1 MEDEIL
7 NLNEADI
14 HEVFEMEDNAEED
27 YFSYDN
33 DKKDLDYS
41 GIVGDSTRFYLKE
54 ISKIPLLTYEEEKKL
69 ALRIKDGDQKAVDIL
84 VEHNLRLVVSIA
96 KHYTGCG
103 LSLLDLIQEGNVG
116 LIEAAKKYD
125 VDKGFRFSTY
135 ATWWVRQKIGR
146 ALSDQSRSIRVPAHI
161 AELVSKI
168 KKIMGTMTQELGRTP
183 TEEEIAKKLNVEV
196 DKVKVA
202 LDMSQAISS
211 LDVPVGEDE
220 ETTIG
225 DLQADPSVKNLMAN
239 LIDEAN
245 RQIIE
250 TVFATLNEREAN
262 VLRLRFGMNVNHA
275 YTLEEVGNELGITR
289 ERVRQIE
296 TRALRKMRNPV
307 RMNVLREALA

>member
-1 MEDEIL
+1 MEDETL

-14 HEVFEMEDNAEED
+14 HEVFDVENNAEED

-54 ISKIPLLTYEEEKKL
+54 ISKISLLTYEEEKKL
-69 ALRIKDGDQKAVDIL
+69 ALRIKDGDQKAVDTL

-96 KHYTGCG
+96 KHYTGCD

-168 KKIMGTMTQELGRTP
+168 KKIMGAMTQELGRTP

-262 VLRLRFGMNVNHA
+262 VLRLRFGINTNHA

-307 RMNVLREALA
+307 RMNILQEALA

>member
-1 MEDEIL
+1 MEDETL

-14 HEVFEMEDNAEED
+14 HEVFDVEDNAEED
-27 YFSYDN
+27 YFSYDD

-69 ALRIKDGDQKAVDIL
+69 ALRIKNGDQKAVDTL

-307 RMNVLREALA
+307 RMNILREALA

>member
-1 MEDEIL
+1 MEDETL

-14 HEVFEMEDNAEED
+14 HEVFETEDNAEED

-69 ALRIKDGDQKAVDIL
+69 ALRIKDGDQKAVDTL

-168 KKIMGTMTQELGRTP
+168 KK
-183 TEEEIAKKLNVEV
+183 
-196 DKVKVA
+196 VK
-202 LDMSQAISS
+202 
-211 LDVPVGEDE
+211 
-220 ETTIG
+220 
-225 DLQADPSVKNLMAN
+225 
-239 LIDEAN
+239 
-245 RQIIE
+245 
-250 TVFATLNEREAN
+250 
-262 VLRLRFGMNVNHA
+262 
-275 YTLEEVGNELGITR
+275 
-289 ERVRQIE
+289 
-296 TRALRKMRNPV
+296 RNGK
-307 RMNVLREALA
+307 RIK

>member
-1 MEDEIL
+1 MENETL

-14 HEVFEMEDNAEED
+14 HEVFDVEDNNEED

-69 ALRIKDGDQKAVDIL
+69 ALRIKDGDQKAVDTL

-183 TEEEIAKKLNVEV
+183 TEAEIAKKLNVEV
-196 DKVKVA
+196 DKVKIA
-202 LDMSQAISS
+202 LDMSQAVSS
-211 LDVPVGEDE
+211 LDVPIGEDE

-296 TRALRKMRNPV
+296 TRALRKMRNPI